1 VGLLVRLFVNG
12 KGLSSLSQCSDLK
25 GALMWGFDLPIYF
38 SAYKTIITSND
49 GAILIGLLLILII
62 VLLAGQKR
70 RRSSKVQIGGK
81 FPNGDDPLDIIA
93 TRFAKGEI
101 AQDEYYRMKHTLKN
115 HLKTSYL

>member
-1 VGLLVRLFVNG
+1 
-12 KGLSSLSQCSDLK
+12 
-25 GALMWGFDLPIYF
+25 MWEFDLPLYY
-38 SAYKTIITSND
+38 SAYKTFITSNA

-62 VLLAGQKR
+62 VLFAGQNR
-70 RRSSKVQIGGK
+70 RRLSRMKIGGK